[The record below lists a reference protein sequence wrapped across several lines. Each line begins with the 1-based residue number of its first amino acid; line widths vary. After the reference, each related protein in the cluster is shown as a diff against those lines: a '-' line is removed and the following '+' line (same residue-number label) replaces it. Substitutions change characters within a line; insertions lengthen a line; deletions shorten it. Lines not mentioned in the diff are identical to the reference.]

1 MVGGGDRIV
10 NNDMTVSSEEI
21 VNGQKIMS
29 SENTT
34 KTMSVMAWFKASRT
48 CSLLRKQL
56 LCLAVEVP
64 EFDTTSS
71 SFSQVFTTH
80 SERR

>member
-34 KTMSVMAWFKASRT
+34 KTMSVMA
-48 CSLLRKQL
+48 
-56 LCLAVEVP
+56 
-64 EFDTTSS
+64 
-71 SFSQVFTTH
+71 
-80 SERR
+80 